1 MLAGLSW
8 QASKAFAIHAHG
20 DHEMSDQQLSQEELN
35 ALARLVAES
44 LAKGEKAA
52 DVSAQLV
59 NSGWEQGEADEFVGR
74 IALHLASAQDRAA
87 KSNAG
92 EGGMG
97 WLIWIGA
104 ILFINFLSWV
114 FNWPF
119 WVY

>member
-1 MLAGLSW
+1 
-8 QASKAFAIHAHG
+8 
-20 DHEMSDQQLSQEELN
+20 MSDQQLSQEELN

-52 DVSAQLV
+52 DVTAQLV
-59 NSGWEQGEADEFVGR
+59 NNGWEQGEAAEFVGR

-87 KSNAG
+87 QSNDG
-92 EGGMG
+92 GGGGMG

-114 FNWPF
+114 FDWPF